1 MVARTGNS
9 ARFMSDQAQL
19 QYSPTLIDRI
29 ESLALALGF
38 DRVGRAAAQSG
49 PDTARFADW
58 LERGFA
64 GEMDYL
70 GRRSAERLD
79 PSLVMPGVRTI
90 LVVGLSYEP
99 REGPPGPNESRQPVR
114 GRVAAYAGGEDY
126 HTVLIDRLRTL
137 AEGLS
142 ALAGRRVAA
151 RCYVDTGPV
160 QERVFAARAGIGWV
174 GKNTLVIDPELG
186 SRMLLGVILTD
197 LDLEPSV
204 PLSDHCGTCRAC
216 LDACPSEAFPEPYV
230 LDATRCIAYTTIE
243 KRGEIPLEQRSDQGD
258 WVFGC
263 DVCQDVCPWNR
274 KRRVGDLPDPLALR
288 ERLAPRPEWAAPALA
303 ELLALDEETWSES
316 VRGTALKR
324 ARYQGLIRN
333 ALVAAGNSRDPSL
346 RPAVV
351 RHASGSDALLAE
363 HARWALAQLAGEQ
376 SASK

>member
-1 MVARTGNS
+1 MVARTGTS
-9 ARFMSDQAQL
+9 ARFMRDQAQR
-19 QYSPTLIDRI
+19 QSSPTLTDRI

-58 LERGFA
+58 LDRGYA

-79 PSLVMPGVRTI
+79 PSVLMPGVQTI
-90 LVVGLSYEP
+90 LVVGLFYEP
-99 REGPPGPNESRQPVR
+99 REGPAGSDEAGQRVR

-126 HTVLIDRLRTL
+126 HAVLIDRLRTL
-137 AEGLS
+137 ADGLT
-142 ALAGRRVAA
+142 ALAGRSVAT

-204 PLSDHCGTCRAC
+204 PRSDHCGTCRAC

-274 KRRVGDLPDPLALR
+274 KPRVGDLPDPLALR
-288 ERLAPRPEWAAPALA
+288 ERLAPRPEWAAPILA
-303 ELLALDEETWSES
+303 ELLALDEETWSKW
-316 VRGTALKR
+316 VRGTAVKR
-324 ARYQGLIRN
+324 ARYQGLMRN
-333 ALVAAGNSRDPSL
+333 ALVAAGNSRDPNL

-351 RHASGSDALLAE
+351 RHARGSDALLAE
-363 HARWALAQLAGEQ
+363 HARWALAQIEGEE
-376 SASK
+376 SAST

>member
-1 MVARTGNS
+1 MVARFGAPS
-9 ARFMSDQAQL
+9 GFMSDQAQSHS
-19 QYSPTLIDRI
+19 SPTLTDRI

-38 DRVGRAAAQSG
+38 DRVGRAAASSG

-58 LERGFA
+58 LHRGYA
-64 GEMDYL
+64 GEMEYL
-70 GRRSAERLD
+70 ERRSAERLD
-79 PSLVMPGVRTI
+79 PSVLMPGVRTI
-90 LVVGLSYEP
+90 LVVGLFYEP
-99 REGPPGPNESRQPVR
+99 REGSPEPDNANSRPR

-174 GKNTLVIDPELG
+174 GKNTLVIDPDLG
-186 SRMLLGVILTD
+186 SKMLLGVILTD

-204 PLSDHCGTCRAC
+204 PLNDHCGTCRAC

-230 LDATRCIAYTTIE
+230 LDATCCIAYTTIE
-243 KRGEIPLEQRSDQGD
+243 KRGEFPLEQRSDQGD

-274 KRRVGDLPDPLALR
+274 KRRVGDLPDPLVLR
-288 ERLAPRPEWAAPALA
+288 ERLGPRPEWAAPALA
-303 ELLALDEETWSES
+303 ELLALDEETWSER
-316 VRGTALKR
+316 VRGTAVKR

-346 RPAVV
+346 RSAVV
-351 RHASGSDALLAE
+351 RHARGSDSLLAE
-363 HARWALAQLAGEQ
+363 HARWALGQIEGAQG
-376 SASK
+376 SSN